1 MASADTGGGAAA
13 AATPTREPAS
23 ASDDS
28 APPPSGR
35 TIKVHPHPGGI
46 AKRNSVIAEVGN
58 ALHHEVD
65 ELNHFLHAENHS
77 TTKKR
82 IRAFLDDA
90 RSSREALYFAGE

>member
-1 MASADTGGGAAA
+1 MASADTGDGVAAV
-13 AATPTREPAS
+13 ATPTRGPAS
-23 ASDDS
+23 DSVS

-35 TIKVHPHPGGI
+35 TIKVHPHPGTI
-46 AKRNSVIAEVGN
+46 AKKRSVIADVSTVIN
-58 ALHHEVD
+58 HEVD

-77 TTKKR
+77 TMKKK